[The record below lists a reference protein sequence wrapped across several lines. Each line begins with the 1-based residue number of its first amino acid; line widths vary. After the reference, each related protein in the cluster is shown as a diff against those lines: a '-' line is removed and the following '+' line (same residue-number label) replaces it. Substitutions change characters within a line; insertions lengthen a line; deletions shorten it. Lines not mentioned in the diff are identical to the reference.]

1 MGGFLDARRAKWP
14 RLYFVSDQQLLRLL
28 ADAARAE
35 AAEASDTARDAA
47 RGAMLRQLPA
57 LFPGVARLRLAPAR
71 SGFDAVVGPEGE
83 VLPLLD
89 VVPLG
94 LGPPMQAQAQAE
106 APRVGYLGAEF
117 FGVLQVAMCSAM
129 RHSLPAAVER
139 AHAEAASHAEAVAA
153 DGEAAAANGE
163 AAAHARAGAE
173 PGAEAE
179 AEAGAE
185 AREAEE
191 ARLDAAAPL
200 VQAQSRYPGGLPTVW
215 R

>member
-14 RLYFVSDQQLLRLL
+14 RLYLVSDQQLLRLL

-35 AAEASDTARDAA
+35 ATEASDTARDAA

-94 LGPPMQAQAQAE
+94 LGPQVPAQAQAQ

-117 FGVLQVAMCSAM
+117 LGVLQLAMYTAM

-139 AHAEAASHAEAVAA
+139 ADAEAASHA
-153 DGEAAAANGE
+153 EAAAANGE
-163 AAAHARAGAE
+163 AAAADARAGAE
-173 PGAEAE
+173 PGAEPE
-179 AEAGAE
+179 AVEA
-185 AREAEE
+185 
-191 ARLDAAAPL
+191 
-200 VQAQSRYPGGLPTVW
+200 
-215 R
+215 